1 VKECNNNAIKLSKKN
16 KKSPLFWLYLLLL
29 LLLLFLFLLL
39 LLLFFLLLLLLQLLY
54 RNPNQKTSA
63 IAHLTPHHPPRAQES
78 QKPKSP

>member
-16 KKSPLFWLYLLLL
+16 KKRPLFWLYLLL